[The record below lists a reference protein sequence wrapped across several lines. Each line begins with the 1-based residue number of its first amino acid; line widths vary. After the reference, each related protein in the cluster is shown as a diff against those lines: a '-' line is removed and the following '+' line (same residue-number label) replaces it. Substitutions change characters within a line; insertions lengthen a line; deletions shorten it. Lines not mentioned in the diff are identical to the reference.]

1 MGKIIKRIFQIAGI
15 ALAAYILCQ
24 IFYYRIYLN
33 IPSAAAK
40 GLQKKITEEMGEGF
54 KLTNPTHENTE
65 ITSITVDID
74 SELYMDEK
82 IFSDCSRL
90 KDIIYDYAREHPEN
104 FSLIPASD
112 QDIDEHTYNAKGI
125 HVNFTDENGGK
136 LYGGSH
142 IVFEFTNY
150 LDTENRYDNRL
161 SHMRVIAL
169 GIEHYGYRLS
179 DFVKFDGIKELYCGD
194 EIEIDDPEALGK
206 MKELK
211 LFDWEG
217 KPEIEEKLE
226 KAADKYG
233 IWFQYSSFLRYKYRW
248 LR

>member
-1 MGKIIKRIFQIAGI
+1 MKKIIKRIFQIAGI

-40 GLQKKITEEMGEGF
+40 GLQKRITEEMGEGF
-54 KLTNPTHENTE
+54 KLTNPTYENTE
-65 ITSITVDID
+65 ISYIEVDID
-74 SELYMDEK
+74 NELYMDEK

-90 KDIIYDYAREHPEN
+90 KDIIYDYAREHPDN
-104 FSLIPASD
+104 FSLIPARD
-112 QDIDEHTYNAKGI
+112 QDVDEYTIGVKGF
-125 HVNFTDENGGK
+125 HVDFTDVNGGK
-136 LYGGSH
+136 LYCGSNS
-142 IVFEFTNY
+142 VFAFSNY
-150 LDTENRYDNRL
+150 LYTENRYDSRL
-161 SHMRVIAL
+161 SRMSVNSI
-169 GIEHYGYRLS
+169 GMEHYGYRLS
-179 DFVKFDGIKELYCGD
+179 DFVKFDGIKELSCCD
-194 EIEIDDPEALGK
+194 EIEMDDPEALGE

-211 LFDWEG
+211 LFDWDG
-217 KPEIEEKLE
+217 NPEVEEKME

>member
-1 MGKIIKRIFQIAGI
+1 MKKIIKRIFQIAGI

-33 IPSAAAK
+33 IPSAAAR

-54 KLTNPTHENTE
+54 KLTDPTHENTE
-65 ITSITVDID
+65 ISYIEVDID

-90 KDIIYDYAREHPEN
+90 KDIIYDYAREHPDN

-112 QDIDEHTYNAKGI
+112 QDIDEHTFSAKGI
-125 HVNFTDENGGK
+125 HVNFTDESGGK
-136 LYGGSH
+136 LCGRSR
-142 IVFEFTNY
+142 IVFAFTNY

-161 SHMRVIAL
+161 SHMRVIGRGMEL
-169 GIEHYGYRLS
+169 EHYGYRLS
-179 DFVKFDGIKELYCGD
+179 DLVKFDGIKELYCGD
-194 EIEIDDPEALGK
+194 EIEMDDPEILGE
-206 MKELK
+206 MKELQF
-211 LFDWEG
+211 FDWDG
-217 KPEIEEKLE
+217 APETGEELR

-233 IWFQYSSFLRYKYRW
+233 IWYKGSSLAR
-248 LR
+248 

>member
-1 MGKIIKRIFQIAGI
+1 MKKIIKRIFQIAGI

-33 IPSAAAK
+33 IPSAAAR
-40 GLQKKITEEMGEGF
+40 GLQKRITEEMGEGF

-90 KDIIYDYAREHPEN
+90 KDIIYDYAREHPDN
-104 FSLIPASD
+104 FSLIPARD
-112 QDIDEHTYNAKGI
+112 RDVDEHTIGVKGFY
-125 HVNFTDENGGK
+125 VDFTDVNGGK
-136 LYGGSH
+136 LYRGSYC
-142 IVFEFTNY
+142 VFAFSNY
-150 LDTENRYDNRL
+150 LDTENSYDSRL
-161 SHMRVIAL
+161 SRMSVKAL
-169 GIEHYGYRLS
+169 GMEHYGYRLS

-233 IWFQYSSFLRYKYRW
+233 IWFQYSSFLQYKYR
-248 LR
+248 

>member
-1 MGKIIKRIFQIAGI
+1 MKKIIKRIFQIAGI
-15 ALAAYILCQ
+15 ALAAYILFQ

-40 GLQKKITEEMGEGF
+40 GLQKRITEEMGEGF

-90 KDIIYDYAREHPEN
+90 KDIIYDYAREHPDN

-112 QDIDEHTYNAKGI
+112 QDIDENMFSAKGI

-136 LYGGSH
+136 LYRGSH

-169 GIEHYGYRLS
+169 GMEHYGYRLS
-179 DFVKFDGIKELYCGD
+179 DFVKFDGIKELYCSD

-217 KPEIEEKLE
+217 NPEVEEKLE

-233 IWFQYSSFLRYKYRW
+233 IWFQYSSFLR
-248 LR
+248 

>member
-1 MGKIIKRIFQIAGI
+1 MKKIIKRIFQIAGI

-54 KLTNPTHENTE
+54 KLTNPIHENTE
-65 ITSITVDID
+65 ISYIKVDID

-90 KDIIYDYAREHPEN
+90 KDIIYDYAREHPDN

-112 QDIDEHTYNAKGI
+112 QDIDENTFSAKGI
-125 HVNFTDENGGK
+125 HVNFTDESGGK
-136 LYGGSH
+136 LYGGSRN
-142 IVFEFTNY
+142 VFEFTNY

-169 GIEHYGYRLS
+169 GMEHYGYRLS

-194 EIEIDDPEALGK
+194 GIEMDDPEALGK
-206 MKELK
+206 MKKLK

-217 KPEIEEKLE
+217 DPETEKKLM

-233 IWFQYSSFLRYKYRW
+233 IWFQYSSFLRYKYR
-248 LR
+248 

>member
-1 MGKIIKRIFQIAGI
+1 MEKIIKRIFQIAGI

-65 ITSITVDID
+65 ISYIEVDID

-90 KDIIYDYAREHPEN
+90 KDIIYDYAREHPDN

-112 QDIDEHTYNAKGI
+112 QDIDENMFSAKGI
-125 HVNFTDENGGK
+125 HVNFTDASVGK
-136 LYGGSH
+136 SYGGSR

-150 LDTENRYDNRL
+150 LDTENRYDNSL
-161 SHMRVIAL
+161 SHMRVIAR
-169 GIEHYGYRLS
+169 GMEHYGYRLS
-179 DFVKFDGIKELYCGD
+179 DFVEFNGIKELYCGD
-194 EIEIDDPEALGK
+194 EIEIDDPEALGE

-217 KPEIEEKLE
+217 NPEVEEKLE

>member
-1 MGKIIKRIFQIAGI
+1 MKKIIKRIFQIAGI
-15 ALAAYILCQ
+15 AFAAYILCQ

-65 ITSITVDID
+65 ISYITVDID

-82 IFSDCSRL
+82 IFSDCNRL
-90 KDIIYDYAREHPEN
+90 KDIIYDHAREHPDN
-104 FSLIPASD
+104 FSLIPGSD
-112 QDIDEHTYNAKGI
+112 QDIDEHTYCAKGI
-125 HVNFTDENGGK
+125 HVNFTDASVGK
-136 LYGGSH
+136 SYGGSR

-150 LDTENRYDNRL
+150 LDTENRYDNSL
-161 SHMRVIAL
+161 SHMRVIAR
-169 GIEHYGYRLS
+169 GMEHYGYRLS

-194 EIEIDDPEALGK
+194 EIEMDDPEALGK

-217 KPEIEEKLE
+217 NPEVEEKLE

>member
-1 MGKIIKRIFQIAGI
+1 MKKIIKRFFQIAGI
-15 ALAAYILCQ
+15 ALAVYILCQ

-104 FSLIPASD
+104 FSLIPARD
-112 QDIDEHTYNAKGI
+112 RDIDEHTFSAKGI

-136 LYGGSH
+136 LYGGSRN
-142 IVFEFTNY
+142 VFEFTNY
-150 LDTENRYDNRL
+150 IYTENRYDSRL
-161 SHMRVIAL
+161 SRMSVNSI
-169 GIEHYGYRLS
+169 GMEHYGYRLS
-179 DFVKFDGIKELYCGD
+179 DFVKFDGIKELSCCD

-217 KPEIEEKLE
+217 KPEVEEKLE

>member
-1 MGKIIKRIFQIAGI
+1 MKKIIKRIFQIAGI

-40 GLQKKITEEMGEGF
+40 GLQKRITEEMGEGF

-65 ITSITVDID
+65 ISYITVDID

-90 KDIIYDYAREHPEN
+90 KDIIYDYAREHPDN

-112 QDIDEHTYNAKGI
+112 QDIDEHTFCAKGI
-125 HVNFTDENGGK
+125 HVNFTGGK
-136 LYGGSH
+136 LYRENR

-161 SHMRVIAL
+161 SHMRVS
-169 GIEHYGYRLS
+169 GRGMEHYGYRLS
-179 DFVKFDGIKELYCGD
+179 DFVKFDGIKELYCDD
-194 EIEIDDPEALGK
+194 EIEIDNPEALGE
-206 MKELK
+206 MKELN

-217 KPEIEEKLE
+217 DPEIEEKLM

-233 IWFQYSSFLRYKYRW
+233 IWFQYSSFLQYKYR
-248 LR
+248 

>member
-1 MGKIIKRIFQIAGI
+1 MKKIIKRIFQIAGI

-65 ITSITVDID
+65 ISYIDVDID
-74 SELYMDEK
+74 SELYMDEE

-136 LYGGSH
+136 LYRGSH

-169 GIEHYGYRLS
+169 GMEHYGYRLS

-217 KPEIEEKLE
+217 NPEIEEKLE

>member
-1 MGKIIKRIFQIAGI
+1 MKKIIKRFFQIAGI
-15 ALAAYILCQ
+15 ALAVYLLCQ

-54 KLTNPTHENTE
+54 KLTNPTHKNTE
-65 ITSITVDID
+65 ISYI
-74 SELYMDEK
+74 DEK

-104 FSLIPASD
+104 FSLIPVRD
-112 QDIDEHTYNAKGI
+112 QDINERTYNAKGF
-125 HVNFTDENGGK
+125 HVDFTDENGGK

-161 SHMRVIAL
+161 SHMRVSGL

-179 DFVKFDGIKELYCGD
+179 GLVKFDGIKELYCGD
-194 EIEIDDPEALGK
+194 EIEMDDPEILGE

-217 KPEIEEKLE
+217 NPEVEEKLE

-233 IWFQYSSFLRYKYRW
+233 IWFKYSSFLRYKYR
-248 LR
+248 

>member
-1 MGKIIKRIFQIAGI
+1 MKKIIKRIFQIAGI

-33 IPSAAAK
+33 IPSPAAR

-54 KLTNPTHENTE
+54 KLTNPTYENTE
-65 ITSITVDID
+65 ISYIEVDID
-74 SELYMDEK
+74 NELYMEEK
-82 IFSDCSRL
+82 IFSDCNRL
-90 KDIIYDYAREHPEN
+90 KDIIYDYAREHPDN
-104 FSLIPASD
+104 FSLIPSSD
-112 QDIDEHTYNAKGI
+112 QDIDENTFSAKGI

-136 LYGGSH
+136 LYRGNRN
-142 IVFEFTNY
+142 VFEFTNY

-169 GIEHYGYRLS
+169 GMEHYGYRLS

-194 EIEIDDPEALGK
+194 EIEMDDPEALGE
-206 MKELK
+206 MKELQF
-211 LFDWEG
+211 FDWEG
-217 KPEIEEKLE
+217 DPETEEKLM

-233 IWFQYSSFLRYKYRW
+233 IWFQYGSFLRYKYK
-248 LR
+248 